1 MQSRSWLFSY
11 LALAVIWGLSFAL
24 IKQALAAMTPLQVTT
39 ARMGLG
45 ALTVCVFLLVARRFP
60 RPNAREWRNLFV
72 LGVVG
77 LGLPF
82 ALIAFAETRI
92 TSILA
97 GLLNSSVPLFA
108 AIFVALLIPAERPD
122 RTQVVGLL
130 VGFAGIGVLVGVWNI
145 STSGIDLVG
154 VTAMILSGLCYGFGT
169 AFGRVSMANSDLAG
183 TQLTAMQL
191 LTGTGIVALLL
202 IVDPGVPPAAPTL
215 VTTASILALGIP
227 GTGVAMALFWG
238 VLRQAGATV
247 AATVTYVIPLVSTTV
262 GAVLLAE
269 PLSWNQVVG
278 GLIVVGGIALTQWSQ
293 LTGRGVMALS
303 RSGPVVDE

>member
-183 TQLTAMQL
+183 TQLTHRYRNRGTPAHRRSGRA
-191 LTGTGIVALLL
+191 TGSSDPGDHR
-202 IVDPGVPPAAPTL
+202 VDPGPRNPRDRGRDGVVLGCPAAGGGDGRGNGDLRHPFGVDHCGCGAARGAVVLEPGGRRTHRRRGNRPDSM
-215 VTTASILALGIP
+215 VTTDRSWSD
-227 GTGVAMALFWG
+227 GTV
-238 VLRQAGATV
+238 
-247 AATVTYVIPLVSTTV
+247 PV
-262 GAVLLAE
+262 GA
-269 PLSWNQVVG
+269 G
-278 GLIVVGGIALTQWSQ
+278 C
-293 LTGRGVMALS
+293 R
-303 RSGPVVDE
+303 

>member
-1 MQSRSWLFSY
+1 MGNRSWLISY
-11 LALAVIWGLSFAL
+11 LILAVIWGLSFAL
-24 IKQALAAMTPLQVTT
+24 IKQALTAMTPLQVTT

-45 ALTVCVFLLVARRFP
+45 ALTVCLFLLVARSFP

-72 LGVVG
+72 LGVFG

-108 AIFVALLIPAERPD
+108 AIFVAALIPAERPD

-130 VGFAGIGVLVGVWNI
+130 IGFTGIAVLVGAWNI
-145 STSGIDLVG
+145 STSGVDLIG
-154 VTAMILSGLCYGFGT
+154 VLAMIASGLCYGFGT
-169 AFGRVSMANSDLAG
+169 AFGRVSMAGSSLAG
-183 TQLTAMQL
+183 TQLSGMQL
-191 LTGTGIVALLL
+191 LSGTGVLALFL
-202 IVDPGVPPAAPTL
+202 IVDPGEPPAAVTPL
-215 VTTASILALGIP
+215 VTVSILALGIL

-262 GAVLLAE
+262 GVLLLAE
-269 PLSWNQVVG
+269 PLTWNQVAG
-278 GLIVVGGIALTQWSQ
+278 GLIVIGGIGLTQWSQ
-293 LTGRGVMALS
+293 LTGRGVAALS
-303 RSGPVVDE
+303 RAGTAD